1 MRKTKL
7 VGLFTF
13 IILITFFAFTNLS
26 AHCDGI
32 DGPVVKA
39 AKKALEE
46 NNINYA
52 LIWVKKEHEDAI
64 KKSFENTLKVRV
76 LSPDAK
82 ELADMYF
89 FETLV
94 RLHRQGEGEMY
105 AGLKPSGTDI
115 GKAIPAADEAIENND
130 IHKLHGIVPTKDMKE
145 VEGLF
150 NKVMSKK
157 NFDVNNVEVGRE
169 YVEAYVKFIH
179 KVEVTSTGKEE
190 EHKEKHVH

>member
-13 IILITFFAFTNLS
+13 VFLITFFAFTNLS

-39 AKKALEE
+39 AKKAISE
-46 NNINYA
+46 NNVNYA

-64 KKSFENTLKVRV
+64 KKSFANTLKVRV
-76 LSPDAK
+76 LSPEAK
-82 ELADMYF
+82 EMADMYF

-94 RLHRQGEGEMY
+94 RLHRLGEGEMY
-105 AGLKPSGTDI
+105 AGLKPSGIDI

-150 NKVMSKK
+150 NNVMSKK
-157 NFDVNNVEVGRE
+157 NFDVNNVEAGRE

-179 KVEVTSTGKEE
+179 KVEGLSGNG
-190 EHKEKHVH
+190 EHKENKHAH